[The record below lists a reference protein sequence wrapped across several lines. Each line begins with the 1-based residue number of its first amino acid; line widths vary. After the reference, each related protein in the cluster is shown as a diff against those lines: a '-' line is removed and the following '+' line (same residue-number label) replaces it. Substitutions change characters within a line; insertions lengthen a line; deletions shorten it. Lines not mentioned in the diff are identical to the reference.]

1 MAIHKLRI
9 LPIFLL
15 ITGLTLTSGCK
26 KKDMSLR
33 LNEPRNIRGVVSY
46 KRSFPDLNDK
56 HLEVAK
62 AVGIRPLEDREEA
75 ESMKE
80 KLTHITDNEFYVV
93 DSLTH
98 SIPYLV
104 PRASALLDTIGSN
117 FLDSLAAKGLNP
129 NQVIVTSVLRTQ
141 SDVKRL
147 RRRNGNASA
156 NSAHCFGATFDVS
169 WKRFKKVEDED
180 GRPLQDVGSDT
191 LKLVL
196 SEVLRDLRQAEKCYI
211 KYELKH
217 SALAID
223 GCCPKFLFFPMRR
236 RILMQ
241 LTYTGEDFEYHFGK
255 PLTLPRCKWKVKE
268 TNKRF
273 IWHFKAQNR
282 TSVIRIS
289 GSCSKEQM
297 MPLLY
302 ENPDGKVSPAPLWEG
317 GTAVGTIELY
327 RRVGGSLEL
336 IDRLQFEN
344 GLCAYQRF

>member
-26 KKDMSLR
+26 KKDMSLK

-62 AVGIRPLEDREEA
+62 TVGIRPLEDREEA

-117 FLDSLAAKGLNP
+117 LLDSLAAKGLNP

-211 KYELKH
+211 KYELKQ
-217 SALAID
+217 
-223 GCCPKFLFFPMRR
+223 GCFH
-236 RILMQ
+236 I
-241 LTYTGEDFEYHFGK
+241 
-255 PLTLPRCKWKVKE
+255 
-268 TNKRF
+268 
-273 IWHFKAQNR
+273 
-282 TSVIRIS
+282 
-289 GSCSKEQM
+289 
-297 MPLLY
+297 
-302 ENPDGKVSPAPLWEG
+302 
-317 GTAVGTIELY
+317 TA
-327 RRVGGSLEL
+327 R
-336 IDRLQFEN
+336 
-344 GLCAYQRF
+344 

>member
-26 KKDMSLR
+26 KKDMSLK

-62 AVGIRPLEDREEA
+62 TVGIRPLEDREEA

-196 SEVLRDLRQAEKCYI
+196 SEVLRDLRQCYI
-211 KYELKH
+211 KYELKQ
-217 SALAID
+217 
-223 GCCPKFLFFPMRR
+223 GCFH
-236 RILMQ
+236 I
-241 LTYTGEDFEYHFGK
+241 
-255 PLTLPRCKWKVKE
+255 
-268 TNKRF
+268 
-273 IWHFKAQNR
+273 
-282 TSVIRIS
+282 
-289 GSCSKEQM
+289 
-297 MPLLY
+297 
-302 ENPDGKVSPAPLWEG
+302 
-317 GTAVGTIELY
+317 TA
-327 RRVGGSLEL
+327 R
-336 IDRLQFEN
+336 
-344 GLCAYQRF
+344 

>member
-1 MAIHKLRI
+1 MTIHKLRI

-169 WKRFKKVEDED
+169 WKRFKKVEDEN

-196 SEVLRDLRQAEKCYI
+196 SEVLRDLRQAE
-211 KYELKH
+211 
-217 SALAID
+217 
-223 GCCPKFLFFPMRR
+223 
-236 RILMQ
+236 
-241 LTYTGEDFEYHFGK
+241 
-255 PLTLPRCKWKVKE
+255 V
-268 TNKRF
+268 
-273 IWHFKAQNR
+273 
-282 TSVIRIS
+282 
-289 GSCSKEQM
+289 
-297 MPLLY
+297 
-302 ENPDGKVSPAPLWEG
+302 
-317 GTAVGTIELY
+317 
-327 RRVGGSLEL
+327 
-336 IDRLQFEN
+336 
-344 GLCAYQRF
+344 

>member
-26 KKDMSLR
+26 KKDMSLK

-62 AVGIRPLEDREEA
+62 TVCISPLEDREEA

-211 KYELKH
+211 KYELKQ
-217 SALAID
+217 
-223 GCCPKFLFFPMRR
+223 GCFH
-236 RILMQ
+236 I
-241 LTYTGEDFEYHFGK
+241 
-255 PLTLPRCKWKVKE
+255 
-268 TNKRF
+268 
-273 IWHFKAQNR
+273 
-282 TSVIRIS
+282 
-289 GSCSKEQM
+289 
-297 MPLLY
+297 
-302 ENPDGKVSPAPLWEG
+302 
-317 GTAVGTIELY
+317 TA
-327 RRVGGSLEL
+327 R
-336 IDRLQFEN
+336 
-344 GLCAYQRF
+344 

>member
-169 WKRFKKVEDED
+169 WKRFKKVEDEE

-211 KYELKH
+211 KYELKQ
-217 SALAID
+217 
-223 GCCPKFLFFPMRR
+223 GCFH
-236 RILMQ
+236 I
-241 LTYTGEDFEYHFGK
+241 
-255 PLTLPRCKWKVKE
+255 
-268 TNKRF
+268 
-273 IWHFKAQNR
+273 
-282 TSVIRIS
+282 
-289 GSCSKEQM
+289 
-297 MPLLY
+297 
-302 ENPDGKVSPAPLWEG
+302 
-317 GTAVGTIELY
+317 TA
-327 RRVGGSLEL
+327 R
-336 IDRLQFEN
+336 
-344 GLCAYQRF
+344 

>member
-1 MAIHKLRI
+1 MTIHKLRI

-62 AVGIRPLEDREEA
+62 AVGIPPLEDREEA

-80 KLTHITDNEFYVV
+80 KLTYITDNEFYVV

-211 KYELKH
+211 KYELKQ
-217 SALAID
+217 
-223 GCCPKFLFFPMRR
+223 GCFH
-236 RILMQ
+236 I
-241 LTYTGEDFEYHFGK
+241 
-255 PLTLPRCKWKVKE
+255 
-268 TNKRF
+268 
-273 IWHFKAQNR
+273 
-282 TSVIRIS
+282 
-289 GSCSKEQM
+289 
-297 MPLLY
+297 
-302 ENPDGKVSPAPLWEG
+302 
-317 GTAVGTIELY
+317 TA
-327 RRVGGSLEL
+327 R
-336 IDRLQFEN
+336 
-344 GLCAYQRF
+344 

>member
-117 FLDSLAAKGLNP
+117 FLDSFAAKGLNP

-211 KYELKH
+211 KYELKQ
-217 SALAID
+217 
-223 GCCPKFLFFPMRR
+223 GCFH
-236 RILMQ
+236 I
-241 LTYTGEDFEYHFGK
+241 
-255 PLTLPRCKWKVKE
+255 
-268 TNKRF
+268 
-273 IWHFKAQNR
+273 
-282 TSVIRIS
+282 
-289 GSCSKEQM
+289 
-297 MPLLY
+297 
-302 ENPDGKVSPAPLWEG
+302 
-317 GTAVGTIELY
+317 TA
-327 RRVGGSLEL
+327 R
-336 IDRLQFEN
+336 
-344 GLCAYQRF
+344 

>member
-1 MAIHKLRI
+1 MTIHKLRI

-26 KKDMSLR
+26 KKDMSLK

-80 KLTHITDNEFYVV
+80 KLTYITDNEFYVV

-129 NQVIVTSVLRTQ
+129 NQMIVTSVLRTQ

-169 WKRFKKVEDED
+169 WKRFKKVEDEN

-211 KYELKH
+211 KYELKQ
-217 SALAID
+217 
-223 GCCPKFLFFPMRR
+223 GCFH
-236 RILMQ
+236 I
-241 LTYTGEDFEYHFGK
+241 
-255 PLTLPRCKWKVKE
+255 
-268 TNKRF
+268 
-273 IWHFKAQNR
+273 
-282 TSVIRIS
+282 
-289 GSCSKEQM
+289 
-297 MPLLY
+297 
-302 ENPDGKVSPAPLWEG
+302 
-317 GTAVGTIELY
+317 TA
-327 RRVGGSLEL
+327 R
-336 IDRLQFEN
+336 
-344 GLCAYQRF
+344 

>member
-169 WKRFKKVEDED
+169 WKRFKKVENED

-211 KYELKH
+211 KYELKQ
-217 SALAID
+217 
-223 GCCPKFLFFPMRR
+223 GCFH
-236 RILMQ
+236 I
-241 LTYTGEDFEYHFGK
+241 
-255 PLTLPRCKWKVKE
+255 
-268 TNKRF
+268 
-273 IWHFKAQNR
+273 
-282 TSVIRIS
+282 
-289 GSCSKEQM
+289 
-297 MPLLY
+297 
-302 ENPDGKVSPAPLWEG
+302 
-317 GTAVGTIELY
+317 TA
-327 RRVGGSLEL
+327 R
-336 IDRLQFEN
+336 
-344 GLCAYQRF
+344 